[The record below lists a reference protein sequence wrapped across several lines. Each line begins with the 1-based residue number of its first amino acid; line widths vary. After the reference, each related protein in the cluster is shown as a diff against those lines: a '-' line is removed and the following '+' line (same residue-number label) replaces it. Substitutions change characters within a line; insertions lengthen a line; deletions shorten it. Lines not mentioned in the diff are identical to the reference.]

1 LWASKESKSSHCSP
15 SVADRTVGSG
25 TVSRSSSVASNT
37 VTSDTL
43 YSRRRTIASDTVTSH
58 TIYSRRHT
66 IGSDTVTSGTISR
79 RRTIAS
85 NTVTSHTIYSR
96 HISIYW
102 WIDRAFCG
110 QKTRHNALDWVKIAK
125 KSSNPHNLKLSTIH
139 IHGEELRIM
148 Q

>member
-1 LWASKESKSSHCSP
+1 LWASKASKSSHCSS
-15 SVADRTVGSG
+15 SVASRTVGSG
-25 TVSRSSSVASNT
+25 TVSRSPPVASHP

-43 YSRRRTIASDTVTSH
+43 YSRRYSITSHPVTSG
-58 TIYSRRHT
+58 T
-66 IGSDTVTSGTISR
+66 TVTSGTVSNCDSITSGTVSNCDSITSHPVTHDTISR
-79 RRTIAS
+79 
-85 NTVTSHTIYSR
+85 NL
-96 HISIYW
+96 SIYW

-110 QKTRHNALDWVKIAK
+110 QKTRHNALFWGKIAK